1 MKEIY
6 AETRIRRR
14 DIQEGRYMGTSLRD
28 SAIRDLVRGLVEE
41 LQRQAAIVY
50 REDID
55 PETGDLVVRASV
67 TVAEKGEA
75 YREIAP
81 YLNMGR
87 KAGKTFLTE
96 MMLAPPPVI
105 RDDMNFEGYINM
117 LPGGEI
123 RVTQEPMV
131 GAKLPPAT
139 LTQEKLNEA
148 IDSMKRAAQADL
160 AKTFMPTLLMNP
172 LSFLDTR
179 MERKKAQQDG
189 EVAAL
194 LKARGEKQV
203 RENTKK
209 RGPALTI
216 EVGVRKITMP
226 EEKKEPG

>member
-6 AETRIRRR
+6 AETRVSRRNAVMARR
-14 DIQEGRYMGTSLRD
+14 DDGRLRIEVIGDLARSL
-28 SAIRDLVRGLVEE
+28 AKQLLEE
-41 LQRQAAIVY
+41 MEI
-50 REDID
+50 REDVD
-55 PETGDLVVRASV
+55 PETGDLVVRAGV
-67 TVAEKGEA
+67 YVAEPGERVSGS
-75 YREIAP
+75 YGS
-81 YLNMGR
+81 YGR
-87 KAGKTFLTE
+87 S
-96 MMLAPPPVI
+96 PVAFEVP
-105 RDDMNFEGYINM
+105 RYNPALRADMNFEGYINM